1 MKRRQRLHPA
11 VVTRH
16 PLLRALWLLLI
27 VTRRRVGLLLFGQDG
42 VQHAKVRRKVAQGF
56 ATQRAGVVVLGV
68 RLEARGVHEV
78 TARQALHRRIRV
90 EQKVLAH
97 RALALHR
104 SGENSPAIT
113 ALGASSGVLRRRA
126 DVRSHGERDAAVA
139 LHAVEEIL
147 AETFAAPAHVAERAV
162 IHVVAAVVPKVANGA
177 KVPRDDAA
185 ALAAL
190 LRRRL
195 PRAAPHA
202 DHLLGRVPIDGVILS
217 LVVAEPADV
226 RGAAAGGNQT
236 NLPGVVLAPQDRF
249 PANRL
254 AQHDIVARALVVT
267 RQTGRARERERR
279 LGGVRRR
286 RGARFLGSPVEPGV
300 RDSVGAG
307 QPLPRNAS
315 LV

>member
-1 MKRRQRLHPA
+1 M
-11 VVTRH
+11 
-16 PLLRALWLLLI
+16 
-27 VTRRRVGLLLFGQDG
+27 
-42 VQHAKVRRKVAQGF
+42 
-56 ATQRAGVVVLGV
+56 LGV

-78 TARQALHRRIRV
+78 TARQALHRRVRV

-104 SGENSPAIT
+104 CGKNGPAPA
-113 ALGASSGVLRRRA
+113 ALVALGVLRRRA
-126 DVRSHGERDAAVA
+126 DVRSHGERDATVA
-139 LHAVEEIL
+139 LHTVEEIL
-147 AETFAAPAHVAERAV
+147 AEALAAPAHVAERAV

-177 KVPRDDAA
+177 KVPRDDIA

-190 LRRRL
+190 LCRRL
-195 PRAAPHA
+195 PRGAPHA
-202 DHLLGRVPIDGVILS
+202 DHLLGRVPIDGVILG

-226 RGAAAGGNQT
+226 RGAAARGNQA
-236 NLPGVVLAPQDRF
+236 NLPGVMLAPQDLF

-286 RGARFLGSPVEPGV
+286 RGARLLGSPVDPGV
-300 RDSVGAG
+300 GGSVADSR
-307 QPLPRNAS
+307 PLPRHYAS

>member
-11 VVTRH
+11 VVARH
-16 PLLRALWLLLI
+16 PLLRALRLLLV
-27 VTRRRVGLLLFGQDG
+27 VTRRRVGLLLLGQDS

-78 TARQALHRRIRV
+78 TARQALHRRVRV

-104 SGENSPAIT
+104 SGKNGPAPA
-113 ALGASSGVLRRRA
+113 ALVALGVLRRRA
-126 DVRSHGERDAAVA
+126 DVRSHGERDATVA
-139 LHAVEEIL
+139 LHTVEEIL
-147 AETFAAPAHVAERAV
+147 AEALAAPAHVAERAV
-162 IHVVAAVVPKVANGA
+162 IRVVAAVVPKVANGA
-177 KVPRDDAA
+177 KVPRDDVA

-202 DHLLGRVPIDGVILS
+202 DHLFGRVPIDGVILS
-217 LVVAEPADV
+217 FVVAEPADV
-226 RGAAAGGNQT
+226 RGAAARGNQT
-236 NLPGVVLAPQDRF
+236 SLPGVVLAPQDLSL
-249 PANRL
+249 ANRL
-254 AQHDIVARALVVT
+254 AHIVARALVVT
-267 RQTGRARERERR
+267 RQTGCARERERR

-286 RGARFLGSPVEPGV
+286 CGARLLGSPVDPGV
-300 RDSVGAG
+300 GGSVADGC
-307 QPLPRNAS
+307 PLPR
-315 LV
+315 